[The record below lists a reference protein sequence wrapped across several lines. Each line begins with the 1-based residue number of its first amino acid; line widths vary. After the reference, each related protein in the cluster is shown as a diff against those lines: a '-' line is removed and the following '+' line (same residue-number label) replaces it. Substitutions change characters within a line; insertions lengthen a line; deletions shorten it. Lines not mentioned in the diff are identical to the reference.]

1 MYLTHTLPNGL
12 RIICS
17 PNHSVVTHVG
27 VYINVGSRDER
38 GAEEGIAHFIEHSV
52 FKGTEHRR
60 SYHIRNRI
68 DGVGGE
74 LDAFTSKEET
84 CVYAS
89 VLSQHLERALEL
101 FADILFHSTFPEHE
115 IEKEKDVVIEE
126 INLYRDTP
134 SDLIYDDFEERIFGA
149 HPLAHN
155 ILGTKRN
162 VKHFSPDMLR
172 RFMRDHYTPDR
183 MVVSAVGDIDF
194 SRLVHLCE
202 KYFLAHSSVSR
213 ADSSPNLGEQP
224 KIQTAPAHSS
234 PKLGEV
240 PEGRRSVSSR
250 DSQFTPFNATV
261 NKHTHQVHLLIGG
274 SAPTLFDTQKT
285 AFTLLNNIVGG
296 PALNSRL
303 NVAVREKQGFCYTI
317 ESQYVPF
324 TDAGLFYI
332 YAGVD
337 SGAAD
342 RSTELILAELRRL
355 RDVPLSPQQLRAA
368 QQQLIGQMAINNDL
382 ALNEMQS
389 IGKAFLNFERVDTLD
404 DMSRDILAVTADDI
418 QMVAR
423 QYLAEESLSRLYYK

>member
-27 VYINVGSRDER
+27 VYINVGSRDES

-194 SRLVHLCE
+194 SRLVRLCE
-202 KYFLAHSSVSR
+202 KHFGTP
-213 ADSSPNLGEQP
+213 D
-224 KIQTAPAHSS
+224 IQTSERPDIRQT
-234 PKLGEV
+234 V
-240 PEGRRSVSSR
+240 PPPSL
-250 DSQFTPFNATV
+250 PFNATV

-355 RDVPLSPQQLRAA
+355 RDVPLSPQQLRAV
-368 QQQLIGQMAINNDL
+368 QRQLIGQMAINNDL